1 MKSHVI
7 KLVWMVVAYTA
18 VYIILAQTVL
28 QFPGIFA
35 LAIVGHGLV
44 AYMVY
49 AILTDKYST
58 KKKFRHWYGD
68 NPRIG

>member
-1 MKSHVI
+1 MKNHI
-7 KLVWMVVAYTA
+7 MTLVWMVIAYLA

-49 AILTDKYST
+49 AVLTDSYST
-58 KKKFRHWYGD
+58 KKKFKHWYGD
-68 NPRIG
+68 NPRM